1 MLKTSLGFIGVALV
15 ALLGADLE
23 VLTLDPWGELG
34 RMASGLVT
42 PDWSALWS
50 YRDALLQT
58 VVFALCGTSLGAVLG
73 ALLAAGF
80 HWAPVRGFCALIRA
94 VHEIFWALL
103 FLPLLGLNAVCGLLA
118 IAVPYA
124 GIFAKVYAETIQES
138 DARPRDALPASTS
151 GLSRF
156 AYAVLPVAGTD
167 LRSYTAYRFECALR
181 SSAVLGF
188 IGLPTLGFHLETA
201 LREGLYS
208 EAGALLLAFYLL
220 VGTLRW
226 WLRARW
232 VPVWV
237 ALAWGLLPKA
247 THFSWENLTRF
258 LTWEVV
264 PWPLRREGFYAGTQT
279 VQWDASGLLD
289 WVWELAQGDVWSG
302 VFNTLILTQIVL
314 VATGV
319 LTLLL
324 FPGASHRFTGPWG
337 RRLVHGGLIVL
348 RTTPEYLLAYVFVL
362 LWGPSMLPA
371 IAAIAL
377 HNGAILAFLVSQRA
391 DRLTLRPDFPRRRLD
406 RYFYE
411 LLPRLYGPFLALLFY
426 RWEIMMRE
434 SALLGMLGVAT
445 LGFYIDSGFAEEQ
458 LDVALAL
465 LVVTAGLNLGIDQ
478 LSQVVRR
485 RLRQEALPG
494 AADRRPAL
502 AEPA

>member
-1 MLKTSLGFIGVALV
+1 MLKTSFGFIGVALV
-15 ALLGADLE
+15 ALFGADLE

-34 RMASGLVT
+34 RMASGVVT

-50 YRDALLQT
+50 YREALLQT

-73 ALLAAGF
+73 AGLAAGF
-80 HWAPVRGFCALIRA
+80 HWTPVRSFCALIRA
-94 VHEIFWALL
+94 IHELFWALL

-138 DARPRDALPASTS
+138 NARPREALPAQTS
-151 GLSRF
+151 RLSRF
-156 AYAVLPVAGTD
+156 AYAILPVVWAD
-167 LRSYTAYRFECALR
+167 LRNYTAYRFECALR

-220 VGTLRW
+220 IGSLRW

-232 VPVWV
+232 APLWV
-237 ALAWGLLPKA
+237 LLAWGWLPKT

-258 LTWEVV
+258 LTWDIL
-264 PWPLRREGFYAGTQT
+264 PWPLRREGFYAGTQS
-279 VQWDASGLLD
+279 VQWDVNGLLD
-289 WVWELAQGDVWSG
+289 WGWELARGDVWDG
-302 VFNTLILTQIVL
+302 VLNTLVLTQIAL
-314 VATGV
+314 VTTGL
-319 LTLLL
+319 LTLML
-324 FPGASHRFTGPWG
+324 FPGASHRFTGAWG
-337 RRLVHGGLIVL
+337 RRLMHSLLIVL

-371 IAAIAL
+371 IAAITL

-391 DRLTLRPDFPRRRLD
+391 DLTLLRPDLPRRRLD
-406 RYFYE
+406 RYLYE
-411 LLPRLYGPFLALLFY
+411 SLPRLYGPFLALLFY

-445 LGFYIDSGFAEEQ
+445 LGYYIDSGFAEEQ

-465 LVVTAGLNLGIDQ
+465 LIVTALLNLLVDQ
-478 LSQVVRR
+478 LSQTIRHHLRR
-485 RLRQEALPG
+485 ETVLT
-494 AADRRPAL
+494 
-502 AEPA
+502 